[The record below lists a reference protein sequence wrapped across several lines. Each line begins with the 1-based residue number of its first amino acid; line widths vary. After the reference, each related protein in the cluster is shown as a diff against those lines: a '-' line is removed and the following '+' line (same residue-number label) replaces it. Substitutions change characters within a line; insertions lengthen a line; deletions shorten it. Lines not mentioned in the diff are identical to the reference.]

1 MKKRFLRGAALLFAL
16 IIVGALGA
24 CGTGGAETKEVPV
37 PQEVE
42 ALADRKADADL
53 LVSLDPQVTRDSRRF
68 CGG

>member
-37 PQEVE
+37 PQEV
-42 ALADRKADADL
+42 
-53 LVSLDPQVTRDSRRF
+53 
-68 CGG
+68 

>member
-42 ALADRKADADL
+42 ALAD
-53 LVSLDPQVTRDSRRF
+53 PGRRTPTF
-68 CGG
+68 WCRWTPGHPG